1 MKYLTDYETKAAYD
15 AVKKDLPKPQVALTR
30 DDYKVHFKPNKVS
43 HDYSQDY
50 LTVVAKGDGTISFYY
65 GYSYNGEHTS
75 LSYSV
80 NEGNWVTTQEE
91 GAQIDINVSSGD
103 KIRWKG
109 INKAI
114 SVNDDGYAYSYFS
127 SNCEFD
133 VEGNAMSLLY
143 GDDFIDKTSF
153 QDTSLALG
161 GIFNNCNNLINAK
174 NLILPATTLAELC
187 YESMFSNCT
196 SLTEAPQLP
205 ATTLANQC
213 YSYMFANCT
222 SLTAAPELPA
232 TALTYSC
239 YYGMFN
245 GCTLLTEAPQ
255 LPATTL
261 AEGCYSYMFGNCTS
275 LTAALELPATTL
287 ARSCYSQMFSNCTS
301 LTTAP
306 ELLATTLAQNC
317 CADMFR
323 GCTSLTTA
331 PELPATRL
339 ADGCYFCM
347 FYGCSQLNYIK
358 CLATDISASQCTSG
372 WVTNVAATGTFVRAA
387 SMSSWTDGASGIPSG
402 WEVEPPLTSR

>member
-50 LTVVAKGDGTISFYY
+50 LTVVAKGDGTISFHY

-80 NEGNWVTTQEE
+80 NEGNWVTTQED

-153 QDTSLALG
+153 QDTSLALA

-174 NLILPATTLAELC
+174 NLILPATTLADTC
-187 YESMFSNCT
+187 YESMFSYCT

-239 YYGMFN
+239 YNGMFHD
-245 GCTLLTEAPQ
+245 CTSLTEAPQ

-261 AEGCYSYMFGNCTS
+261 ADGCYSYMFANCTS
-275 LTAALELPATTL
+275 LTAAPELPAISL
-287 ARSCYSQMFSNCTS
+287 ANQCYSQMFY
-301 LTTAP
+301 
-306 ELLATTLAQNC
+306 
-317 CADMFR
+317 

-331 PELPATRL
+331 PELQATTL
-339 ADGCYFCM
+339 ANYCYHSMFQGCN
-347 FYGCSQLNYIK
+347 QLNYIK
-358 CLATDISASQCTSG
+358 CLATDISANNCTYY
-372 WVTNVAATGTFVRAA
+372 WVNGVASSGTFVRAA
-387 SMSSWTDGASGIPSG
+387 SMTSWTTSNNGIPSG